1 MKLNNLRI
9 GTRLGGGFA
18 VILVLLGLMLATS
31 IWRLQSISRD
41 TRAMMAEPLAK
52 ERLTEE
58 WFRNLSV
65 GVTRGKAVAR
75 SSDTSLE
82 PMFAEEVKAAT
93 LRGNQ
98 ILKELQGMRTDEQE
112 QKLLAKVNDLRKG
125 YLSARDT
132 MMTAKRSGNAEE
144 ATRIFERD
152 FSTITPAYLA
162 SMQAYLDYQRKT
174 IDGMAESIDNATHKS
189 ELWLSILGA
198 AALLLGISFAWALT
212 RSVTRPV
219 AQAADLADAVANGD
233 LSRQFDVQGNDEISN
248 LMKSLVHMNA
258 SLHKLV
264 AQVRQS
270 ADSIEVASS
279 EVAAGNN
286 DLSGRTEQQAS
297 ALEETSASMEELG
310 STVRQNADN
319 ARQANQL
326 AMSASHVAVQG
337 GEVVDQVVD
346 TMKGINESSKKIAD
360 IISVIDGI
368 AFQTNILALNAA
380 VEAARAG
387 EQGRGF
393 AVVASEVRSL
403 AQRSA
408 DAAKEIKS
416 LISASVERVEQGTQ
430 LVDKAG
436 NTMDEVVS
444 SIKRVT
450 DIMGEIAAASN
461 EQSAGVA
468 QVGEAVT
475 QMDRATQQNAALVEQ
490 SAAAAESLKGQA
502 SQLVGAV
509 SAFKL
514 SHGQH
519 HEVKAA
525 APKPA
530 GAARRPAAPAKVIKA
545 DFSPRAKDKSTS
557 PASAAASRP
566 SAPIKSDPVNSEAWE
581 AF

>member
-1 MKLNNLRI
+1 
-9 GTRLGGGFA
+9 
-18 VILVLLGLMLATS
+18 
-31 IWRLQSISRD
+31 
-41 TRAMMAEPLAK
+41 MMAEPLAK

-65 GVTRGKAVAR
+65 GVTRGKAVAK

-82 PMFAEEVKAAT
+82 PMFAEDVKAAT
-93 LRGNQ
+93 VRGNQ
-98 ILKELQGMRTDEQE
+98 ILKELQGMHTDEQE
-112 QKLLAKVNDLRKG
+112 QKLLAKVNELRKG
-125 YLSARDT
+125 YLAARDT
-132 MMTAKRSGNAEE
+132 MMSAKRSGNSEE
-144 ATRIFERD
+144 ATRIFERE
-152 FSTITPAYLA
+152 FSTVTPAYLA
-162 SMQAYLDYQRKT
+162 SMQAYLDHQHKV
-174 IDGMAESIDNATHKS
+174 IDSMAATLESETLKS
-189 ELWLSILGA
+189 ELWLSILGG
-198 AALLLGISFAWALT
+198 AALLLGIAFAWVLT
-212 RSVTRPV
+212 RSVTQPV
-219 AQAADLADAVANGD
+219 AQAAGLADAVANGD
-233 LSRQFDVQGNDEISN
+233 LSRQFEVQGHDEIAS

-258 SLHKLV
+258 NLHKLV

-436 NTMDEVVS
+436 STMDEVVS

-514 SHGQH
+514 SQDQRQD
-519 HEVKAA
+519 ARPA
-525 APKPA
+525 APGPA
-530 GAARRPAAPAKVIKA
+530 RAMPRQAAPAKVIKA
-545 DFSPRAKDKSTS
+545 DFSPRAKDKPTS
-557 PASAAASRP
+557 PAANKSSTPAATVRAE
-566 SAPIKSDPVNSEAWE
+566 APTSEAWE